1 MNIDTLV
8 ESGGRLY
15 RTTFPDLDI
24 SFSYRLLTM
33 KEYRVFVK
41 LREGDLLPP
50 LVLAEEVFNRCYLG
64 TASLISQDL
73 PAGLTVSV
81 GQLVMWLSGDC
92 EQDTLKQDIKIARRS
107 NPADTV
113 LNHMMAVINMAFSA
127 YSLEDMDSWTR
138 PELLEKF
145 TIAENVLSLQNP
157 EFQRMQLKDIKTP
170 EEMAKMKAKK
180 KNKGPVNFEADN
192 RAIQKAM
199 GPHLVEENEHRHSTL
214 TPSQLKELSRR
225 RRAL

>member
-1 MNIDTLV
+1 MNIDLLV

-15 RTTFPDLDI
+15 RTTFPDLGV

-41 LREGDLLPP
+41 LREGALLPP
-50 LVLAEEVFNRCYLG
+50 LLLAEEVFKRCYLG
-64 TASLISQDL
+64 AAALISQEL
-73 PAGLTVSV
+73 PAGVTVSV

-92 EQDTLKQDIKIARRS
+92 EQDTLKHDIQIARQM
-107 NPADTV
+107 NPPDTV
-113 LNHMMAVINMAFSA
+113 LSHMMAVINMAFST
-127 YSLEDMDSWTR
+127 YSLEDMGLWTR
-138 PELLEKF
+138 PELIEKF
-145 TIAENVLSLQNP
+145 TIAENMLSLQNP

-180 KNKGPVNFEADN
+180 KSGGVDFGADN
-192 RAIQKAM
+192 AAIKKAM
-199 GPHLVEENEHRHSTL
+199 GPHLIEENANRSSTL
-214 TPSQLKELSRR
+214 TKQQVQELSRR

>member
-1 MNIDTLV
+1 MDIDTLV

-15 RTTFPDLDI
+15 RTTFPELGI

-33 KEYRVFVK
+33 KEYKVFVK
-41 LREGDLLPP
+41 LRDGGVLPP

-64 TASLISQDL
+64 TASLISKEL
-73 PAGLTVSV
+73 PAGVTVSV

-92 EQDTLKQDIKIARRS
+92 EQDTLKQDIKIARQS
-107 NPADTV
+107 NPPDTV

-127 YSLEDMDSWTR
+127 YSLEDMGAWTR

-145 TIAENVLSLQNP
+145 TIAENILGLQNP

-170 EEMAKMKAKK
+170 EEMAEMKAKK
-180 KNKGPVNFEADN
+180 KNKGPVDFNADN

-199 GPHLVEENEHRHSTL
+199 GPHLIEENGHRSSTL
-214 TPSQLKELSRR
+214 TKQQVQELSRR

>member
-1 MNIDTLV
+1 
-8 ESGGRLY
+8 
-15 RTTFPDLDI
+15 
-24 SFSYRLLTM
+24 M